1 MNAFVQL
8 VISWQDN
15 YLFFIINY
23 YMKTSS
29 HVSLTGRRGE
39 RGWGMLPHPHP
50 RLPVGG
56 EIFPVYIPV
65 GEEISPSPSP
75 NRGIPRGESGIG
87 SPLLSLGGEEPGAW
101 PLSYLHPSNCFSRG
115 IHLRAGACPPV
126 GLNDKTCTKRYF
138 YLLFDHICDM
148 WTCVY

>member
-1 MNAFVQL
+1 MNVFVQL

-29 HVSLTGRRGE
+29 HVSLTGPRGE
-39 RGWGMLPHPHP
+39 RGWGMLPHPRP

-75 NRGIPRGESGIG
+75 NRGILRGESGIG
-87 SPLLSLGGEEPGAW
+87 SPLPSLARNQARGPA
-101 PLSYLHPSNCFSRG
+101 SARPSMVTKA
-115 IHLRAGACPPV
+115 LLACSMEKAQDPAQRFRWRRPRRLDEPV
-126 GLNDKTCTKRYF
+126 GDTR
-138 YLLFDHICDM
+138 
-148 WTCVY
+148 

>member
-29 HVSLTGRRGE
+29 HVSLTGPRGE
-39 RGWGMLPHPHP
+39 RGWGMLPHPRP

-56 EIFPVYIPV
+56 EFSPVYIPV
-65 GEEISPSPSP
+65 VKETS
-75 NRGIPRGESGIG
+75 
-87 SPLLSLGGEEPGAW
+87 LSLSPCWGLVLKYYE
-101 PLSYLHPSNCFSRG
+101 SRTRQ
-115 IHLRAGACPPV
+115 HR
-126 GLNDKTCTKRYF
+126 ND
-138 YLLFDHICDM
+138 
-148 WTCVY
+148 

>member
-1 MNAFVQL
+1 MESL
-8 VISWQDN
+8 
-15 YLFFIINY
+15 
-23 YMKTSS
+23 S
-29 HVSLTGRRGE
+29 HVRLTVPAGNGDGE
-39 RGWGMLPHPHP
+39 CFSI
-50 RLPVGG
+50 PVPVYPLG
-56 EIFPVYIPV
+56 ENFPPVYIPV
-65 GEEISPSPSP
+65 GEETSSSPSP

-148 WTCVY
+148 WICGY